1 MKSYKEM
8 ADNVFSRIAEEKTI
22 EIKKHHSRNYMTAS
36 FAVFGLVLLIS
47 VGVWIGGQVTIGG
60 PGPQPDSETESNAE
74 TGKELGETKE
84 VVFLNRITSPQLYDS
99 EQYGYIGVWSKLW
112 FDEKIDPNA
121 LYAYR
126 VTGIKE
132 WLMWDTIQMLQEE
145 GFLFVTNYPSDDVV
159 IAGKMEDFERVF
171 SSRNGY
177 KGFYL
182 GVEAVTR
189 PDMETILTDAYGVTT
204 CGPDGYTVEWFDA
217 HFEEIASMLGTDK
230 NRVCLSVQVT
240 TTMEVKKPVPE
251 WVKDQT
257 LLERMELAVWNYE
270 KIDDEVLDE
279 EPAFQTTKN
288 GLVCIMKLY
297 QSMLSHPE
305 KIYAIDI
312 AWDLG
317 LGLDNNITVR
327 ELDAQLK
334 AQGITS
340 YIYQDKFTGTYRC
353 GILVTANEFH
363 QIQLKNA
370 QIYYFYHTIKS
381 HIVGIE

>member
-1 MKSYKEM
+1 ML
-8 ADNVFSRIAEEKTI
+8 
-22 EIKKHHSRNYMTAS
+22 KKVVILFCAL
-36 FAVFGLVLLIS
+36 GIL
-47 VGVWIGGQVTIGG
+47 WINGCNSEPKDVKHN
-60 PGPQPDSETESNAE
+60 SETETDEGSSLDE
-74 TGKELGETKE
+74 SKKEYQE
-84 VVFLNRITSPQLYDS
+84 VIFLNRLTEPQLYDS

-112 FDEKIDPNA
+112 FDEKIDAEA

-126 VTGIKE
+126 VTGIKD

-145 GFLFVTNYPSDDVV
+145 GFLFVTNYPSDGVV
-159 IAGKMEDFERVF
+159 IAGRMEDFERVF
-171 SSRNGY
+171 SSRKGY

-217 HFEEIASMLGTDK
+217 RFEEIASMLGTDK
-230 NRVCLSVQVT
+230 NRVRLSVQVA
-240 TTMEVKKPVPE
+240 TTMELQKPVPE
-251 WVKDQT
+251 WAKDKEVV
-257 LLERMELAVWNYE
+257 ERMELAVWNYE
-270 KIDDEVLDE
+270 PENDEVVGL
-279 EPAFQTTKN
+279 EPSFRTTEK
-288 GLVCIMKLY
+288 GLVCIENLY
-297 QSMLSHPE
+297 DSMINHPE

-312 AWDLG
+312 TWDLREE
-317 LGLDNNITVR
+317 LDNDITVR

-340 YIYQDKFTGTYRC
+340 YIYQDKSTGTYRC
-353 GILVTANEFH
+353 GILVTENEFH

>member
-8 ADNVFSRIAEEKTI
+8 ADNVFSRIAEEKTM
-22 EIKKHHSRNYMTAS
+22 EIKKHHSRNYMATS
-36 FAVFGLVLLIS
+36 FAVFGLVLLIG
-47 VGVWIGGQVTIGG
+47 VGIWIGGKVTIGG
-60 PGPQPDSETESNAE
+60 PGPWPDSETESNAE
-74 TGKELGETKE
+74 TEKELGETKE
-84 VVFLNRITSPQLYDS
+84 VVFLNRITEPQLYDS

-112 FDEKIDPNA
+112 FDEKIDAEA

-126 VTGIKE
+126 VTGIKD

-145 GFLFVTNYPSDDVV
+145 GFLFVTDYPSDDVV

-189 PDMETILTDAYGVTT
+189 PDMEEILVDACGVTS
-204 CGPDGYTVEWFDA
+204 CGSDGYTVEWFDA

-230 NRVCLSVQVT
+230 NRVSLFVQVAN
-240 TTMEVKKPVPE
+240 TMEVKKPVPE
-251 WVKDQT
+251 WAKDQN
-257 LLERMELAVWNYE
+257 LLERMELAVWNCE
-270 KIDDEVLDE
+270 PGDDEVLGV

-288 GLVCIMKLY
+288 GLVCIMELY

-312 AWDLG
+312 AWDLREE
-317 LGLDNNITVR
+317 LDNDITVR
-327 ELDAQLK
+327 ELEAQLK

-340 YIYQDKFTGTYRC
+340 YIYQDKSTGTYRC
-353 GILVTANEFH
+353 GILVTVDEFH
-363 QIQLKNA
+363 QIQLKNVE
-370 QIYYFYHTIKS
+370 IYYFYHTVKS
-381 HIVGIE
+381 YILGME